1 MSLRDSFRKTDN
13 KSGEAATREDTSVV
27 PDEAPDD
34 DPFGL
39 DVWVEGVDP
48 IVEYISLVVPYS
60 VTVAN
65 CRSLF

>member
-39 DVWVEGVDP
+39 DVWVEGVDDSRVYLASSP
-48 IVEYISLVVPYS
+48 
-60 VTVAN
+60 
-65 CRSLF
+65 LFSDCS